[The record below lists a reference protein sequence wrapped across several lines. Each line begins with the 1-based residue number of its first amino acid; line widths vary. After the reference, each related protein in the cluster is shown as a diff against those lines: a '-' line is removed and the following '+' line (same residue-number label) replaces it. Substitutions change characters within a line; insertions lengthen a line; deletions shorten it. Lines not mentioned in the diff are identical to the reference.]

1 MHARSARARAA
12 LGLAG
17 LAVSVA
23 PLHRDRIGRREHRV
37 FRLVNDLPDALFRPV
52 WPVKQ
57 LGALGAAPVT
67 AAVALAAGDRQLAA
81 RLAKGGTAAWALS
94 KVVKRL
100 VRRGRPSVLLPAVRC
115 RGSEA
120 SGLGFLSGHA
130 AVSVALAA
138 AAVPGLSPAGRRAAL
153 VVAPLVGLSRVY
165 VGAHLPLDIV
175 GGAALGLLVDGA
187 TRLRSEPAG

>member
-1 MHARSARARAA
+1 MRGPSAPRRAL

-23 PLHRDRIGRREHRV
+23 PVHRDRIGRRELRA
-37 FRLVNDLPDALFRPV
+37 FRLVNDLPDSLFRPAWTV
-52 WPVKQ
+52 MQ
-57 LGALGAAPVT
+57 FGALGAAPAT
-67 AAVALAAGDRQLAA
+67 AAVAWAAGDR
-81 RLAKGGTAAWALS
+81 RLATRLATGGTAAWALA

-100 VRRGRPSVLLPAVRC
+100 VRRGRPNVLLPGVHC

-138 AAVPGLSPAGRRAAL
+138 AAVPHLRPGGRRAAL
-153 VVAPLVGLSRVY
+153 AVAPLVGLSRIY

-175 GGAALGLLVDGA
+175 GGAALGLLVDGT
-187 TRLRSEPAG
+187 TRLGMEPAR

>member
-1 MHARSARARAA
+1 MSRRSARARAA

-23 PLHRDRIGRREHRV
+23 PLHRDRIGRREHRA
-37 FRLVNDLPDALFRPV
+37 FRLVNDLPDSLFRPV
-52 WPVKQ
+52 WPVMQ

-81 RLAKGGTAAWALS
+81 RLATGGTAAWALA

-100 VRRGRPSVLLPAVRC
+100 VRRGRPSVLLPGVRR
-115 RGSEA
+115 RGAEA

-138 AAVPGLSPAGRRAAL
+138 AAVPRLSPAGRGAVL
-153 VVAPLVGLSRVY
+153 VAAPLVGLSRVY

-187 TRLRSEPAG
+187 TRLRSEPAR